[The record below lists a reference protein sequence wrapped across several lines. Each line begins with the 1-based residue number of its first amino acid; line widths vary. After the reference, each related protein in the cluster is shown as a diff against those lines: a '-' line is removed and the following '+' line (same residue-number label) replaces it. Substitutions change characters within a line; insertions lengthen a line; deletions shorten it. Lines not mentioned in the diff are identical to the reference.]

1 MSRDTPR
8 RDTPQRDTPKHE
20 TRRALGRRGE
30 ALAEAY
36 LRRHGFRILARNLHL
51 RYAEVDLVALDGRAL
66 CIIEVRTRSSSRFGS
81 PAESVDG
88 RKRRRLVR
96 AAREL
101 IAARRWP
108 RYERVR
114 FDVVGVDTSHDPPK
128 LSLIRDAFH
137 AD

>member
-1 MSRDTPR
+1 MSREVPD
-8 RDTPQRDTPKHE
+8 RDRPQRE
-20 TRRALGRRGE
+20 SRRALGRRGE

-66 CIIEVRTRSSSRFGS
+66 CIIEVRTRSSPRLGS
-81 PAESVDG
+81 AAESVDG

-96 AAREL
+96 AARQL
-101 IAARRWP
+101 IAERRWP
-108 RYERVR
+108 RDECVR
-114 FDVVGVDTSHDPPK
+114 FDVVCVDAGRDPPG
-128 LSLIRDAFH
+128 LTLIRDAFH